1 MKNCKHVV
9 PILGA
14 FCLMASLSFMPKEAW
29 AESSLAPISQ
39 QQGSYQLTGTIL
51 DGMGEPVIGANVLV
65 KGTTNGVVT
74 DLNGKFSLQVKPND
88 ILQISYIGYNSQEV
102 AVKGQHTLNITLK
115 EDVESLDEVVVVGY
129 GTMKKKDLTGSVS
142 SVKADELTAFTVAN
156 PVQALQGRVPGVVLS
171 QNTGDPSGDYSI
183 RIPSKYP
190 IENIKKIIGEEPNQ
204 VVTHGAGWAKIIVDE
219 KVLNIVTL
227 HTWPQQWAFRTEDQE
242 ASKAENGGDKY
253 RRMEIE
259 YICKHTIGTSTNAT
273 NEYWM
278 MMGDFN
284 SRNRTDNAIYRYP
297 EDSPKFLTQ
306 DYIAQETP
314 YVDVIAKKYPN
325 EFKTTTGKE
334 ARIDYVYCTQPLFDI
349 IQYADVITD
358 EYTKPVR
365 DPKELSNF
373 WWPSDHRPI
382 IIDFDLSKL
391 K

>member
-1 MKNCKHVV
+1 
-9 PILGA
+9 
-14 FCLMASLSFMPKEAW
+14 
-29 AESSLAPISQ
+29 
-39 QQGSYQLTGTIL
+39 
-51 DGMGEPVIGANVLV
+51 
-65 KGTTNGVVT
+65 
-74 DLNGKFSLQVKPND
+74 
-88 ILQISYIGYNSQEV
+88 
-102 AVKGQHTLNITLK
+102 
-115 EDVESLDEVVVVGY
+115 
-129 GTMKKKDLTGSVS
+129 
-142 SVKADELTAFTVAN
+142 
-156 PVQALQGRVPGVVLS
+156 
-171 QNTGDPSGDYSI
+171 
-183 RIPSKYP
+183 
-190 IENIKKIIGEEPNQ
+190 
-204 VVTHGAGWAKIIVDE
+204 
-219 KVLNIVTL
+219 
-227 HTWPQQWAFRTEDQE
+227 
-242 ASKAENGGDKY
+242 
-253 RRMEIE
+253 
-259 YICKHTIGTSTNAT
+259 
-273 NEYWM
+273 M